1 MDISP
6 AHAAARSAALRL
18 AAITASHTLLE
29 TGAGDILIECYA
41 DPRPAPGEAP
51 AVPLLA
57 AVACPEAA
65 ALDADNL
72 RITLP
77 AGIEGLIVAAGD
89 AAWARIRGRDGAW
102 WADAS
107 VSDTAGDG
115 EIKLGSVTCAPGA
128 WVRLLSAQF
137 QG

>member
-6 AHAAARSAALRL
+6 AHAAARLAALRL
-18 AAITASHTLLE
+18 AAITASHVLLDA
-29 TGAGDILIECYA
+29 GAGNITIEVYPA
-41 DPRPAPGEAP
+41 PRPAPGDAP
-51 AVPLLA
+51 GVVLLA
-57 AVACPEAA
+57 AVACTAAA
-65 ALDADNL
+65 ALDTDNL

-89 AAWARIRGRDGAW
+89 AAWARIKGRDGAW

-115 EIKLGSVTCAPGA
+115 EIKLDAITCAPGA

-137 QG
+137 QS